1 MRSVHRW
8 HRFGFWTRPIGVGW
22 KAKGPK
28 IDCRHQSVKSVLSS
42 DGGQSVV
49 KVAEIGK
56 NLPEYEKSHQILQK
70 KKKNAEICW
79 DLARSGLISL
89 ELVEIS
95 PDLAG
100 SPHNRV

>member
-8 HRFGFWTRPIGVGW
+8 RRFGFWTRPIGIGW

-70 KKKNAEICW
+70 KKKCRNLLGFGQIW
-79 DLARSGLISL
+79 LNLTRTSR
-89 ELVEIS
+89 
-95 PDLAG
+95 DLAG